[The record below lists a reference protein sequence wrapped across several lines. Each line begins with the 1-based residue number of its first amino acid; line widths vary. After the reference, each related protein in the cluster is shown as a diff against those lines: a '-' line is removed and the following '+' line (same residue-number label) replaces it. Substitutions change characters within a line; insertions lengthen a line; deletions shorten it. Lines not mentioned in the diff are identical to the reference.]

1 MKWLRR
7 ILGAVVGLIALAAMA
22 LYLAGFRSGHG
33 RNSVTVEI
41 ARPPAQVF
49 RYLTDDELVKR
60 WVGGLVE
67 IKHLNESV
75 PGVGARMHMVEV
87 YREERVPMEM
97 EITGFDAN
105 RGIKFR
111 INSAG
116 DPSDGFT
123 EAGEYLL
130 EPTGTGTRLTLSATS
145 EYHGFLPRLF
155 EPLITPEAQKKLQED
170 LARLK
175 GLVEAEPPATVAN

>member
-1 MKWLRR
+1 MKWVLR
-7 ILGAVVGLIALAAMA
+7 ILGAVVGLIVLAVLA
-22 LYLAGFRSGHG
+22 LYLAGFRRGHG

-67 IKHLNESV
+67 IKHLNADV
-75 PGVGARMHMVEV
+75 PGVGARMHMVEE
-87 YREERVPMEM
+87 YKGESVPMDM
-97 EITGFDAN
+97 EITGFEAN
-105 RGIKFR
+105 RAIKFR
-111 INSAG
+111 IISAG
-116 DPSDGFT
+116 DPSEGFT
-123 EAGEYLL
+123 EAGEYVL

-145 EYHGFLPRLF
+145 EYQGFLPRLF
-155 EPLITPEAQKKLQED
+155 EPLITPEAQKKLKED

-175 GLVEAEPPATVAN
+175 GLVEGEPPQH